1 MLGAGNGSSMAERRA
16 ARYIAGGLGLFVA
29 VGIGVGLAQ
38 NFTLGFLIEQ
48 LVDPGGD
55 PLQNTL
61 VGIVIVVDVITPF
74 SLGPLVAGGVGL
86 VTGAAYPDREGLAA
100 IVAGVASGI
109 GFVLMTFV
117 ALLLTFAVIQ
127 QYATGQGGGGGGP
140 FSPADLVPTIVQSG
154 VPMAVVGGTA
164 AYIRARLA

>member
-1 MLGAGNGSSMAERRA
+1 MAERPA
-16 ARYIAGGLGLFVA
+16 LRYLAGGLGLFAA
-29 VGIGVGLAQ
+29 VGIGIGLAQ

-86 VTGAAYPDREGLAA
+86 VTGAGYPDREGLAA
-100 IVAGVASGI
+100 IVAGVTSGV
-109 GFVLMTFV
+109 GFILMTFL
-117 ALLLTFAVIQ
+117 ALLLTFAVLQ
-127 QYATGQGGGGGGP
+127 QYSTGEGGGGGGGP
-140 FSPADLVPTIVQSG
+140 FSPADLVPTIIQSG
-154 VPMAVVGGTA
+154 IPMAVVGGAA
-164 AYIRARLA
+164 AYIRARIE